1 LVATVNSFT
10 TLKVAAGIS
19 KDAVVVKSA
28 VGIMGRHEIPKS
40 STYPARHLS

>member
-28 VGIMGRHEIPKS
+28 VGIMGCHALPKA
-40 STYPARHLS
+40 STFPARHLS